1 MGQTRNSSSA
11 VKSVSVI
18 SGNAVTAGLR
28 SSSPIDL
35 VTCQEE
41 TLLFINYIFF
51 SVNFFYKTTTVLKH
65 HLISI
70 NRIRNDFDAI
80 NRTDKSVDDFQNKQ
94 ICLGVGSRD

>member
-41 TLLFINYIFF
+41 TLLFINYIFSVIF
-51 SVNFFYKTTTVLKH
+51 STRTVLKH

-80 NRTDKSVDDFQNKQ
+80 NRTDKSVEDFQNKQ